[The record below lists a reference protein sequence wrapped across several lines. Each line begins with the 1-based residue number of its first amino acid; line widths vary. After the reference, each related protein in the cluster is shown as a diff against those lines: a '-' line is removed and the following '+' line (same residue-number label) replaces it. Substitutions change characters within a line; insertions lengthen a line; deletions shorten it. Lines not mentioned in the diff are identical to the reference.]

1 MLDATLLLADDCI
14 QSYFGN
20 PRREGFMPV
29 AERQLNINLPENML
43 NELEKVAKDSGLTMA
58 EVVQTAL
65 ALVKIA
71 SDANNNKQR
80 LMVADQ
86 NGRPI
91 KEINLPK

>member
-1 MLDATLLLADDCI
+1 
-14 QSYFGN
+14 
-20 PRREGFMPV
+20 MPAI

-43 NELEKVAKDSGLTMA
+43 AELEKIAKESNLSMA

-71 SDANNNKQR
+71 SDANNNKQK
-80 LMVADQ
+80 LVVADQ

-91 KEINLPK
+91 KQINLPK